1 MAKLGWL
8 KFLEPLKLYGKS
20 NQIVC
25 INNDWDSKGLF
36 LLSQMGWVLG
46 GWGCEC
52 EWTGG
57 WGGWG
62 VIIRVKAISVYSIE
76 IEFDW
81 LGLSLAITRMLLKFA
96 KIVTLVDHRWQF

>member
-1 MAKLGWL
+1 MGEVDEAPPPEIVGIKVYKKNQWKIKIEQKMAKLGWL

-76 IEFDW
+76 I
-81 LGLSLAITRMLLKFA
+81 
-96 KIVTLVDHRWQF
+96 